1 MAHRPVGAGQS
12 FATAAVASTS
22 SAFNVQSS
30 VLRLVTTDAPAF
42 VAIGT
47 DPVANNTDYYLSL
60 IHI

>member
-30 VLRLVTTDAPAF
+30 VLRLVATDAPAF
-42 VAIGT
+42 VAI
-47 DPVANNTDYYLSL
+47 
-60 IHI
+60 